1 MLLPA
6 LAVIGGWLVIV
17 LAGVRRTLFLERTRA
32 GGQRYR
38 RQARSWQHLLFI
50 LPYEPFVDRLAKHSA
65 ALTLMAGVQSRLA
78 QLGENGRLGGIRS
91 SSGLNGSSGEA
102 GRRFM
107 AECLGHGF
115 AAAGGV
121 TLLAAVADEPAML
134 AIALAAM
141 PLLPAMR
148 IRRLYRSAEERRRA
162 IVTAL
167 PALLGKLTLLVGA
180 GETVQAAL
188 FRCADAGDADSA
200 LYTELRRSVHA
211 IRNGES
217 FRQAMEQFGRRCGVQ
232 EAAVFT
238 AAILLNYQKGG
249 DRFVMSLRELSY
261 GLWEKRKA
269 IARIRAEEAASKLSF
284 PLVVVFLV
292 LMVIIGAPA
301 VLSM

>member
-1 MLLPA
+1 MLFMA
-6 LAVIGGWLVIV
+6 LAVIGCWVCTF
-17 LAGVRRTLFLERTRA
+17 LAGVRHQMLERRLRA
-32 GGQRYR
+32 GGDR
-38 RQARSWQHLLFI
+38 RLQARLRTQSDWSERLFI
-50 LPYEPFVDRLAKHSA
+50 MPYEPLVDRLAKYA
-65 ALTLMAGVQSRLA
+65 AAITLMAGVQSRLM
-78 QLGENGRLGGIRS
+78 LLENA
-91 SSGLNGSSGEA
+91 GSPNGEA

-121 TLLAAVADEPAML
+121 ALLAVAADEPVML
-134 AIALAAM
+134 AIALAAG

-148 IRRLYRSAEERRRA
+148 IRRLYRRAEEHRRA

-180 GETVQAAL
+180 GETVQGAL
-188 FRCADAGDADSA
+188 YRCADAGDPESA
-200 LYTELRRSVHA
+200 LYRELRRAVHA

-217 FRQAMEQFGRRCGVQ
+217 FQHALERFGRRCGVQ

-238 AAILLNYQKGG
+238 AAVLLNYQKGG

-269 IARIRAEEAASKLSF
+269 IARIRGEEASSKLSF

-292 LMVIIGAPA
+292 LMVLIGAPA
-301 VLSM
+301 ILSM

>member
-6 LAVIGGWLVIV
+6 LAVAGGWIVIV
-17 LAGVRRTLFLERTRA
+17 LAGLRRALLLERHRA
-32 GGQRYR
+32 RGGQRGR
-38 RQARSWQHLLFI
+38 RQARSWQDVLFI

-65 ALTLMAGVQSRLA
+65 ALTLMAGVQSRLQ
-78 QLGENGRLGGIRS
+78 QLGG
-91 SSGLNGSSGEA
+91 SSGGSGEA
-102 GRRFM
+102 GRRYM
-107 AECLGHGF
+107 AECLGQGF
-115 AAAGGV
+115 AAAGAV
-121 TLLAAVADEPAML
+121 ALLAAAAAEPAML
-134 AIALAAM
+134 AIALAVVA
-141 PLLPAMR
+141 LLPAMR

-180 GETVQAAL
+180 GETVQGAL
-188 FRCADAGDADSA
+188 FRCADAGDAESA
-200 LYTELRRSVHA
+200 LYVELRRSVHA
-211 IRNGES
+211 IHNGES
-217 FRQAMEQFGRRCGVQ
+217 FRQAMERFGRRCGVQ

-261 GLWEKRKA
+261 GLWDKRKA

-301 VLSM
+301 ILSM

>member
-1 MLLPA
+1 MLLLA
-6 LAVIGGWLVIV
+6 LAVTGVWIVIV
-17 LAGVRRTLFLERTRA
+17 LAGVRRTLLIARDRA
-32 GGQRYR
+32 GGGQRYR
-38 RQARSWQHLLFI
+38 RQARQWQDLLFI
-50 LPYEPFVDRLAKHSA
+50 LPYEPFVDRLAKHSS
-65 ALTLMAGVQSRLA
+65 ALTLMAGVQSRLN
-78 QLGENGRLGGIRS
+78 QLEGNGKAGGLGGSGGSIR
-91 SSGLNGSSGEA
+91 EA

-121 TLLAAVADEPAML
+121 ALLAAAADEPAML
-134 AIALAAM
+134 AIALAAI

-200 LYTELRRSVHA
+200 LYAELKRSVHA

-217 FRQAMEQFGRRCGVQ
+217 FRQAMERFGRRCGVQ

-301 VLSM
+301 ILSM